1 VVDPVRIDLAVERDV
16 LDVVVQESLGPGVV
30 LARAL
35 GRGERRRRAVGRGGG
50 ACRAAAAIANRQRN
64 RVMTASME
72 ERGTAE
78 GPLRAEVVD
87 QYVTRTPIWSIRGW

>member
-1 VVDPVRIDLAVERDV
+1 
-16 LDVVVQESLGPGVV
+16 
-30 LARAL
+30 
-35 GRGERRRRAVGRGGG
+35 
-50 ACRAAAAIANRQRN
+50 
-64 RVMTASME
+64 MTASME